1 MKLILGVDALTPNL
15 SGIGRYVLQ
24 LAKGLPQHIEKGG
37 IRYLH
42 QRRWVEDP
50 TLLLNGAAADVLPK
64 PKKTPYGLRRL
75 RRRYEEYFLKWEC
88 KNELYHGPNY
98 FVPDYADISLATLH
112 DLSVFKY
119 PETHPVERIKQFERE
134 FQRTL
139 KKVQHLIT
147 DSEATRKEVMEFCSW
162 PADKITAVPLAASK
176 EFCPREHVLVAPTLQ
191 KYGLSYKKY
200 SLCVSTLEPRK
211 KIEQLIYAYQSLPI
225 TLRNEIPLVLVGGS
239 GWLSDDLHV
248 LIDRY
253 VAEGWLYKLGFIPE
267 ADLPVLYAG
276 ARSFAYPSI
285 YEGFGLPVL
294 EALASGVPVV
304 TSDRTSL
311 PEVAQGAALL
321 VNPDDVAALAA
332 AIERSLCDEAW
343 REQAIYQGLEVAS
356 RYSWDNCVQQ
366 TVRVYEKLQR

>member
-24 LAKGLPQHIEKGG
+24 LAKGLPQYIGKGG
-37 IRYLH
+37 VRYLH
-42 QRRWVEDP
+42 HRRWVEDP
-50 TLLLNGAAADVLPK
+50 GLLLNGAAETVLPK
-64 PKKTPYGLRRL
+64 PKKVPYGLRQL

-88 KNELYHGPNY
+88 KNQLYHGPNY
-98 FVPDYADISLATLH
+98 FVPDYADIAVATVH

-176 EFCPREHVLVAPTLQ
+176 EFCLREHVLVAPTLQ
-191 KYGLSYKKY
+191 KYGLSYKNY

-211 KIEQLIYAYQSLPI
+211 KIEQLIYAYQSLPV
-225 TLRNEIPLVLVGGS
+225 TVRKEIPLVLVGGS

-253 VAEGWLYKLGFIPE
+253 VAEGWLHKLGFIPE

-321 VNPDDVAALAA
+321 INPDDVGALAA

-343 REQAIYQGLEVAS
+343 REQAICQGLEVAS